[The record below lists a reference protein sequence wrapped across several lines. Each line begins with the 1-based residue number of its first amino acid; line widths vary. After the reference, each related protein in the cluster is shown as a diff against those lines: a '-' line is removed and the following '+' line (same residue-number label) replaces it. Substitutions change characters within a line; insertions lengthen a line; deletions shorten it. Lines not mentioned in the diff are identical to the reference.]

1 MSKQKLE
8 PNQEYI
14 TIEEKLSVEELEKC
28 SRRLAEL
35 VAEHDDVKAEK
46 ADVNK
51 TFSDRLKSLEAS
63 MTIVAEQV
71 KTAIR
76 KTETLVTKKENR
88 AEGVVE
94 FIAQDGT
101 VLKKETLLIGLGTQ
115 LHIEDAV
122 VEECNCQ
129 DTDCAFC
136 KQDEEL
142 QDAEV
147 VE

>member
-8 PNQEYI
+8 PNQQYI

-35 VAEHDDVKAEK
+35 VADHDHVKAEK
-46 ADVNK
+46 QEANK
-51 TFSDRLKSLEAS
+51 EFSDRLKNLEAS

-101 VLKKETLLIGLGTQ
+101 VLKKETLLIGPGTQ

-129 DTDCAFC
+129 DIDCAFC

>member
-8 PNQEYI
+8 PNQEFI

-28 SRRLAEL
+28 SLRLAQL
-35 VAEHDDVKAEK
+35 VADHDNVKAEK

-51 TFSDRLKSLEAS
+51 GFSERLKNLEAS

-76 KTETLVTKKENR
+76 KTEMLVTKKENR

-122 VEECNCQ
+122 VEECNCE
-129 DTDCAFC
+129 DPDCVFC
-136 KQDEEL
+136 KQEQEV
-142 QDAEV
+142 QDAEIV
-147 VE
+147 D